1 MKRTPKPTGAMRSRS
16 APSRSFLCR
25 LRRLESSYAT
35 MERGLPPLVLRD
47 PWGLRV
53 LPVRQ
58 ELMALMER
66 PALLVP
72 LARRVLMALTAQMA
86 LRVLLGL
93 QVLRD
98 RLDPRARQA
107 RPARTG

>member
-1 MKRTPKPTGAMRSRS
+1 MKQEPKPTGATRSRS
-16 APSRSFLCR
+16 VPSRSFRCR

-58 ELMALMER
+58 ELMALMEQ

-72 LARRVLMALTAQMA
+72 LARRALMALTAQMA

-98 RLDPRARQA
+98 RLAPPDQPD
-107 RPARTG
+107 RPARTE